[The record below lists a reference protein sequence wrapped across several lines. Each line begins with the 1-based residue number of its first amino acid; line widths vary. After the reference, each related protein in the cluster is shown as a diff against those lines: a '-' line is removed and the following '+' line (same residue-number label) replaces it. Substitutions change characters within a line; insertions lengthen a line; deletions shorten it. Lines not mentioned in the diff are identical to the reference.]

1 MTAIETPA
9 GAHAMP
15 PAFTAIVKQDGVWW
29 IGWIEGI
36 PGVNRQEATREALL
50 ARLREALVDMLAFNR
65 QDAVTAAGTNYTEV
79 QISL

>member
-9 GAHAMP
+9 GTHAMP

-29 IGWIEGI
+29 IEGI

-50 ARLREALVDMLAFNR
+50 ERLREALVMLAFNR